1 MKVECIE
8 LPGQQKMGA
17 EDIEIIIIRM
27 LLVVQYLYFSLE
39 LYYKVFI
46 WQYVPFQL
54 PEFKKG
60 KMAESQ
66 FQHGSAAATITT
78 CSPLSKTWRKS
89 FVKLT
94 FHQCWRIT

>member
-1 MKVECIE
+1 MKVECKE
-8 LPGQQKMGA
+8 LPGQLKSRV
-17 EDIEIIIIRM
+17 EDIEIIIIWM